1 MIARARPRARPR
13 IEDHHAEW
21 LSLVET
27 GGPFLTVPAL
37 KRALPDGL
45 DAAPR
50 CLPDL
55 RVAYAEWRQDPGLQQ
70 RFIRWVLQELLEL
83 AGAVCEATDADP
95 LHRVSEQAVTLRP
108 SYVVRDRTRDGAP
121 AVLLVHRVA
130 AGTALDRPIPGE
142 SWAASPIDRA
152 AALARASGVELAL
165 VTDGGRW
172 TLVWAREGEST
183 GTCTWRSELWLE
195 EPITLRAFVTLLGIP
210 TGIPSRMRKWL
221 RPGSGT
227 F

>member
-55 RVAYAEWRQDPGLQQ
+55 RVAYAEWRQDVPTSM
-70 RFIRWVLQELLEL
+70 RNVETAVPL
-83 AGAVCEATDADP
+83 ALRVDGIAPPVDDWEAPERSAPVPSDAD
-95 LHRVSEQAVTLRP
+95 
-108 SYVVRDRTRDGAP
+108 
-121 AVLLVHRVA
+121 
-130 AGTALDRPIPGE
+130 
-142 SWAASPIDRA
+142 
-152 AALARASGVELAL
+152 
-165 VTDGGRW
+165 GR
-172 TLVWAREGEST
+172 L
-183 GTCTWRSELWLE
+183 
-195 EPITLRAFVTLLGIP
+195 
-210 TGIPSRMRKWL
+210 
-221 RPGSGT
+221 
-227 F
+227 